1 MSGATAPKQ
10 DLGKA
15 TVCEM
20 TNPDVALAG
29 LLFATC
35 FLSGFPGNPKGRVLL
50 GQHRR
55 KPFTPSVSGFK
66 LMTAFKSF

>member
-35 FLSGFPGNPKGRVLL
+35 FLNGFPGNPKGRVLL
-50 GQHRR
+50 GQQQEEAVH
-55 KPFTPSVSGFK
+55 PFSEWV
-66 LMTAFKSF
+66 